1 MRGRDTEAEDAH
13 EEMFIVLDHP
23 DVGSGKLVHLCLT
36 VIGAVGGC
44 IHELL
49 TSARIVLHRAT
60 PGTAVDSHSQQTR
73 DGKKPEPM
81 KPDCC

>member
-13 EEMFIVLDHP
+13 EEMCIVLDHL
-23 DVGSGKLVHLCLT
+23 DVGSSELVHLCLT

-49 TSARIVLHRAT
+49 TSARIVLHRAASS
-60 PGTAVDSHSQQTR
+60 TAVNSHR
-73 DGKKPEPM
+73 
-81 KPDCC
+81 

>member
-23 DVGSGKLVHLCLT
+23 DVGSSKLVHLCLT

-49 TSARIVLHRAT
+49 TGARIVLHRA
-60 PGTAVDSHSQQTR
+60 ASSAAIDSHHQQTC
-73 DGKKPEPM
+73 DGKESDPT
-81 KPDCC
+81 KPDFC